1 MIRKV
6 VTGVIIAGIGYLVGL
21 VVGYRSAVVDY
32 VENDA
37 RTIRSVAQKMYDT
50 RTVRELAKEDLS
62 DEEMEKLP
70 EQVQRYLKQ
79 KQDGESERRG
89 FQ

>member
-32 VENDA
+32 VENNA
-37 RTIRSVAQKMYDT
+37 QTIRSVAQKMYDT